1 MAKARGVVAGGRHAR
16 AGSADRQWMSQ
27 PGTVGRLARRA
38 IEHGFQTLLAKPL
51 SPGALD
57 DLLDGGAVS

>member
-1 MAKARGVVAGGRHAR
+1 
-16 AGSADRQWMSQ
+16 MSQ